1 MSKTRLAK
9 PCGIIA
15 GEHMTGS
22 PMCPRSGV
30 PRTGEPNEGRQLCG
44 SVHDTQLSLWLL
56 SSDIQSR
63 SPGR

>member
-44 SVHDTQLSLWLL
+44 SVHDTQLSL
-56 SSDIQSR
+56 
-63 SPGR
+63 